1 MFSSYSNYE
10 YKSVLLFFE
19 EKAVPYSGKMWCNS
33 KLKQNNYPVKEKKN
47 KAADR
52 LGVVTQAKHVP
63 GFRLTEQQKRKPL
76 CGK

>member
-1 MFSSYSNYE
+1 
-10 YKSVLLFFE
+10 
-19 EKAVPYSGKMWCNS
+19 MWCNS
-33 KLKQNNYPVKEKKN
+33 KLKQNNYPVKEKKT